1 VLILRIHQESPA
13 TLGRGGWRLPRERS
27 SALVCLSVRKI
38 SLKLIAYN
46 LAIILL
52 FATVPSLFAQ
62 QQPDIVT
69 AIEVH
74 GNRSVPAET
83 IRAHIFTRVGD
94 VYDQNAIERDF
105 NSLWNTG
112 YFEDIRFERE
122 ATPKGW
128 ILHIYVKEKPRVRE
142 INYLGI
148 NAISKSDI
156 LDRFKEAKV
165 TLSPESQ
172 YDPTKVKKA
181 EVVIKQLEAEHGHQF
196 ATVRTEVRPIPPAA
210 VGLTFVIRE
219 GPKVKVGRITFVGNK
234 NVKSRE
240 LRSAMHF
247 LKPIGIP
254 HSIFLENLF
263 AKTYDAT
270 KLDDDMELVREALQN
285 RGFFKGNVGD
295 VQTKIR
301 DTGHPNFHIPLI
313 RPGPGKAMDITIPI
327 EEGDRYK
334 LGGITFKGNK
344 AITNTAALRAQFA
357 IKDGDIY
364 NRERI
369 AKGLENLK
377 NAYGTQGYIN
387 FTSIPTPRIDED
399 KKMVYFDIDIDEGK
413 QFSVRRIEFEGNTT
427 TRDKVIRREL
437 MLEEGQVYNEQLW
450 KLSLQRLNQLGFF
463 EQLKPD
469 DPNVTDRHLDEKDG
483 LVDLTLKVHEK
494 GKNQIGLSGGVSG
507 LAGSFVGLSY
517 TTNNF
522 LGLGET
528 LTVQANLGTL
538 QRNIMFGFTEPY
550 FMDRNVTVGFTVYGQ
565 KLIYDQARESAL
577 LTGQTLA
584 LSQAELQSLQNY
596 TQSSQGF
603 TLTASHPLHR
613 SFKRIGATYSFDVSS
628 LVATTNASKQL
639 FSYLDFSGLSGPSA
653 LNGIITSKL
662 LLNFMENKTDAALY
676 PHSGTYY
683 FLGAEFSGLGGTV
696 RSVRP
701 IAEWKHYIP
710 MQKRRNSIDLHA
722 LASFMTG
729 YGGLV
734 APPFQRFYNG
744 GENDLRG
751 FDIRSVSPVAYIPTA
766 TTIDLRNPDGSI
778 VPKDPNN
785 PARGAYTIQIPFQ
798 QITFPG
804 GDLSLIAN
812 AEYRFVIAGPVAIA
826 PFFDFGFDPIL
837 RQSQLRIN
845 DQQFA
850 TLNQTQ
856 FGCPAEDPITFNCIN
871 TQSIHFNQNLSI
883 LSSANWQP
891 RASTGLELQ
900 VFLPVVNAP
909 FRIYW
914 AYNPVRLDEIANSPS
929 QVTRDMFP
937 ATPAGEYTFLQA
949 RNTFATRYQLR
960 EPRKTFRFTVG
971 TTF

>member
-1 VLILRIHQESPA
+1 M
-13 TLGRGGWRLPRERS
+13 
-27 SALVCLSVRKI
+27 
-38 SLKLIAYN
+38 KLIGHQVA
-46 LAIILL
+46 LALLL
-52 FATVPSLFAQ
+52 FVIVPGVLAQ
-62 QQPDIVT
+62 QQPDVIVG
-69 AIEVH
+69 IEPH
-74 GNRSVPAET
+74 GNRSIPSET
-83 IRAHIFTRVGD
+83 IKAHIFTRVGD
-94 VYDQNAIERDF
+94 VYDQAAIERDF

-128 ILHIYVKEKPRVRE
+128 ILHIYVKEKPRIRD

-148 NAISKSDI
+148 SAISKSDI
-156 LDRFKEAKV
+156 LDRFKEDKV

-172 YDPTKVKKA
+172 YDPTRVKKA
-181 EVVIKQLEAEHGHQF
+181 EVVIKQLESEHGHQF

-210 VGLTFVIRE
+210 VGLTFVVRE

-234 NVKSRE
+234 NVKSRD

-247 LKPIGIP
+247 MKPIGIP

-270 KLDDDMELVREALQN
+270 HLDDDMELVREALQN
-285 RGFFKGNVGD
+285 RGYFKGNVGD
-295 VQTKIR
+295 PQTKIR
-301 DTGHPNFHIPLI
+301 DTGHQDFHIWLI
-313 RPGPGKAMDITIPI
+313 RPGPGKAMDLTIPI
-327 EEGDRYK
+327 DEGERYK
-334 LGGITFKGNK
+334 LGGITFTGNK
-344 AITNTAALRAQFA
+344 AITNTQALRSLFA
-357 IKDGDIY
+357 IKDGDIF
-364 NRERI
+364 NREKI

-387 FTSIPTPRIDED
+387 FTSVPTPRIDEE
-399 KKMVYFDIDIDEGK
+399 KKLVYFDIDVDEGK

-437 MLEEGQVYNEQLW
+437 LLEEGQVYNEQLW

-463 EQLKPD
+463 EELKPD
-469 DPNVTDRHLDEKDG
+469 DPNVTERHLDEKDG
-483 LVDLTLKVHEK
+483 LVDLTLKVKEK

-522 LGLGET
+522 LGMGET

-550 FMDRNVTVGFTVYGQ
+550 FLDHNVTVGFTVYGQ

-577 LTGQTLA
+577 LTGQSLA
-584 LSQAELQSLQNY
+584 LSEAELQSLQNY

-603 TLTASHPLHR
+603 TLTASHPLRSR

-639 FSYLDFSGLSGPSA
+639 FNYLDFSGLSGPSA

-662 LLNFMENKTDAALY
+662 LLSYTENKLDRALY
-676 PHSGTYY
+676 PHSGSEY
-683 FLGAEFSGLGGTV
+683 FFGAEFSGLGGTV
-696 RSVRP
+696 RTVRP
-701 IAEWKHYIP
+701 IVEWKHYIP
-710 MQKRRNSIDLHA
+710 VQKKRNTIDLHA
-722 LASFMTG
+722 QASFMTG

-734 APPFQRFYNG
+734 APPFQRFYDG

-751 FDIRSVSPVAYIPTA
+751 FDIRSVSPVAYLPSA
-766 TTIDLRNPDGSI
+766 TSIDLRNPDGSI

-785 PARGAYTIQIPFQ
+785 PSRGAYTIPIPFE

-804 GDLSLIAN
+804 GDLSLITN
-812 AEYRFVIAGPVAIA
+812 AEYRVTIAGPVAIA

-837 RQSQLRIN
+837 RQSQLKIN
-845 DQQFA
+845 DEQFA
-850 TLNQTQ
+850 SLNQTQ
-856 FGCPAEDPITFNCIN
+856 FGCPAEDPITFNCLGSHTIPV
-871 TQSIHFNQNLSI
+871 SQNLSI

-891 RASTGLELQ
+891 RGSTGLELQ

-914 AYNPVRLDEIANSPS
+914 AYNPIRLNEIAESPS
-929 QVTRDMFP
+929 PVTRDMFP
-937 ATPAGEYTFLQA
+937 NTDAGTYTYLQA
-949 RNTFATRYQLR
+949 RDTFATRYQLR

>member
-1 VLILRIHQESPA
+1 M
-13 TLGRGGWRLPRERS
+13 TL
-27 SALVCLSVRKI
+27 VRPQ
-38 SLKLIAYN
+38 LGLFLFAIAI
-46 LAIILL
+46 APLL
-52 FATVPSLFAQ
+52 FGQ
-62 QQPDIVT
+62 QQPDVI
-69 AIEVH
+69 ARIDIH
-74 GNRSVPAET
+74 GNRGIPADT
-83 IRAHIFTRVGD
+83 IRAHIFSRPGD
-94 VYDQNAIERDF
+94 VYDQAAIARDF

-122 ATPKGW
+122 ASSKGW
-128 ILHIYVKEKPRVRE
+128 ILHIYVQEKKRIRE

-156 LDRFKEAKV
+156 LDRFKQDKV
-165 TLSPESQ
+165 ALSPESQ

-181 EVVIKQLEAEHGHQF
+181 EVTIKQLEAEHGHQF

-210 VGLTFVIRE
+210 VGLTFVVRE
-219 GPKVKVGRITFVGNK
+219 GPKVKVGRITFAGNK
-234 NVKSRE
+234 NVKSRD
-240 LRSAMHF
+240 LRAAMHF
-247 LKPIGIP
+247 LKPIGVP
-254 HSIFLENLF
+254 HSIFLENIF

-285 RGFFKGNVGD
+285 RGYFKGNVGD
-295 VQTKIR
+295 AQTKIR
-301 DTGHPNFHIPLI
+301 DTGHTSFHIWLI
-313 RPGPGKAMDITIPI
+313 RPGPGKAMDINVPI
-327 EEGDRYK
+327 DEGDRYK

-344 AITNTAALRAQFA
+344 AITNTAALRSLFT
-357 IKDGDIY
+357 IKDGDIF
-364 NRERI
+364 NRDKI

-387 FTSIPTPRIDED
+387 FTSVPTPRIDED
-399 KKMVYFDIDIDEGK
+399 KKLVYFDIDVDEGK

-437 MLEEGQVYNEQLW
+437 LLEEGQLYNEQLW

-469 DPNVTDRHLDEKDG
+469 DPNVTERHLDEKDG
-483 LVDLTLKVHEK
+483 LVDLTLKVKER

-528 LTVQANLGTL
+528 LSVQANIGTL
-538 QRNIMFGFTEPY
+538 QRNIMFGFTQPY
-550 FMDRNVTVGFTVYGQ
+550 FLDRPITLGFTVYAQ
-565 KLIYDQARESAL
+565 KISYNEAREAAL
-577 LTGQTLA
+577 FSGQTLA
-584 LSQAELQSLQNY
+584 LSQAELQSLQDY

-603 TLTASHPLHR
+603 TLSVSHPLHR
-613 SFKRIGATYSFDVSS
+613 SFKTIGATYSFDVSS
-628 LVATTNASKQL
+628 LVALSNASKQL
-639 FSYLDFSGLSGPSA
+639 FNYLDFSGLTGPNA

-662 LLNFMENKTDAALY
+662 LLSFTKNRLDAALY

-683 FLGAEFSGLGGTV
+683 FTGAEFSGLGGTV
-696 RSVRP
+696 RSIRP
-701 IAEWKHYIP
+701 IAEWKHFIP
-710 MQKRRNSIDLHA
+710 MQKRHNALGFHA

-734 APPFQRFYNG
+734 APPFQRFYMG

-751 FDIRSVSPVAYIPTA
+751 FDIRSVSPVAYLPTSTA
-766 TTIDLRNPDGSI
+766 IDLRNPDGSI

-785 PARGAYTIQIPFQ
+785 PSRGAYTIPIPFE

-804 GDLSLIAN
+804 GDLELLTN
-812 AEYRFVIAGPVAIA
+812 TEYRFTIAGPVAIA
-826 PFFDFGFDPIL
+826 PFFDFGFDPIV
-837 RQSQLRIN
+837 RPSQLRIN
-845 DQQFA
+845 SSQVA
-850 TLNQTQ
+850 ILNQTE
-856 FGCPAEDPITFNCIN
+856 FGCPAEDPITFNCVGSQ
-871 TQSIHFNQNLSI
+871 TKQFSQNLAV
-883 LSSANWQP
+883 LGSSNWQP
-891 RASTGLELQ
+891 RASTGIEFQ
-900 VFLPVVNAP
+900 VLLPVVNAP

-914 AYNPVRLDEIANSPS
+914 AYNPLRLDEIAPSPTP
-929 QVTRDMFP
+929 VTRDMFP
-937 ATPAGEYTFLQA
+937 DTDAGEYTYLQA

>member
-1 VLILRIHQESPA
+1 MKIIHAKTCLMLIFVAVTP
-13 TLGRGGWRLPRERS
+13 
-27 SALVCLSVRKI
+27 
-38 SLKLIAYN
+38 
-46 LAIILL
+46 LL
-52 FATVPSLFAQ
+52 FSQ
-62 QQPDIVT
+62 QQPDVVVG
-69 AIEVH
+69 IEVH
-74 GNRSVPAET
+74 GNRSVPADT
-83 IRAHIFTRVGD
+83 VKAHIFTRPGD
-94 VYDQNAIERDF
+94 IYDQAAIERDF

-128 ILHIYVKEKPRVRE
+128 ILHVYVKEKPRVRE

-156 LDRFKEAKV
+156 LDRFKQDKV

-181 EVVIKQLEAEHGHQF
+181 EVTIKNLEAEHGHQF
-196 ATVRTEVRPIPPAA
+196 ATVRTEVRPIPPAS
-210 VGLTFVIRE
+210 VGLTFVVRE

-234 NVKSRE
+234 NVKSRD
-240 LRSAMHF
+240 LRQAMHF
-247 LKPIGIP
+247 LKPIGVP
-254 HSIFLENLF
+254 HSIFLENIF

-285 RGFFKGNVGD
+285 RGYFKGNVGD

-301 DTGHPNFHIPLI
+301 DTGHTRFRIPLV
-313 RPGPGKAMDITIPI
+313 RPGPGKSMDITVPI
-327 EEGDRYK
+327 EEGEHYR
-334 LGGITFKGNK
+334 LGGITFTGNK
-344 AITNTAALRAQFA
+344 AIVNTAALRSLFA
-357 IKDGDIY
+357 IKDGDVF
-364 NRERI
+364 NREKI

-387 FTSIPTPRIDED
+387 FTSVPTPRIDDE
-399 KKMVYFDIDIDEGK
+399 KKLVYFDIDVDEGK

-437 MLEEGQVYNEQLW
+437 LLEEGQVYNERLW
-450 KLSLQRLNQLGFF
+450 KLSLQRLNQLSFF

-469 DPNVTDRHLDEKDG
+469 DPNVTERHLDEKDG
-483 LVDLTLKVHEK
+483 LVDLTLKVKEK

-507 LAGSFVGLSY
+507 LAGSFIGLSY

-528 LTVQANLGTL
+528 LTVQANVGTL

-550 FMDRNVTVGFTVYGQ
+550 FLDRPITVGFTVYGQ
-565 KLIYDQARESAL
+565 KLIFDEARESAL
-577 LTGQTLA
+577 FAGQELA
-584 LSQAELQSLQNY
+584 LSQAELQSLQDY

-603 TLTASHPLHR
+603 TFTASHPLHR
-613 SFKRIGATYSFDVSS
+613 SFKTISATYSFDVSS
-628 LVATTNASKQL
+628 LVALSTASKQL
-639 FSYLDFSGLSGPSA
+639 FNYLDFSGLSGPNA

-662 LLNFMENKTDAALY
+662 LLSYTKNGLDAGLY

-683 FLGAEFSGLGGTV
+683 FTGAEFSGLGGTV
-696 RSVRP
+696 RSIRP
-701 IAEWKHYIP
+701 IAEWKHFIP
-710 MQKRRNSIDLHA
+710 LNKKRNALGLHA
-722 LASFMTG
+722 IASFMTG

-734 APPFQRFYNG
+734 APPFQRFYMG

-766 TTIDLRNPDGSI
+766 TTIDLRNPDGTV

-785 PARGAYTIQIPFQ
+785 PARGPYTIQIPFE

-804 GDLSLIAN
+804 GDMELLTN
-812 AEYRFVIAGPVAIA
+812 AEYRITIAGPVAIA
-826 PFFDFGFDPIL
+826 PFLDFGFEPIL
-837 RQSQLRIN
+837 RQSQLKIN
-845 DQQFA
+845 TSQQD
-850 TLNQTQ
+850 TLNATQ
-856 FGCPAEDPITFNCIN
+856 FGCPAEDPITFACVGS
-871 TQSIHFNQNLSI
+871 QKFNFGQDLTP
-883 LSSANWQP
+883 LSSSNWQP
-891 RASTGLELQ
+891 RASIGLELQ

-914 AYNPVRLDEIANSPS
+914 AYNPVRLDEIAQSPTP
-929 QVTRDMFP
+929 VTRNMFP
-937 ATPAGEYTFLQA
+937 NTDAGEYTFLQA
-949 RNTFATRYQLR
+949 RNTFATQYQLR

>member
-1 VLILRIHQESPA
+1 
-13 TLGRGGWRLPRERS
+13 LGGSGCRRPREDS
-27 SALVCLSVRKI
+27 LALVCLSLHKI
-38 SLKLIAYN
+38 SLRLPRFQIAAVLLLIAM
-46 LAIILL
+46 
-52 FATVPSLFAQ
+52 VPGLFAQ
-62 QQPDIVT
+62 QQPDLVT
-69 AIEVH
+69 AIVIH

-94 VYDQNAIERDF
+94 VYDQAAIERDF

-128 ILHIYVKEKPRVRE
+128 VLHIYVKEKPRVRE

-247 LKPIGIP
+247 LKPIGVP
-254 HSIFLENLF
+254 HSIFLENLI

-301 DTGHPNFHIPLI
+301 DTGHADFHIPLV
-313 RPGPGKAMDITIPI
+313 RPGPGKAMDITVPI

-334 LGGITFKGNK
+334 LGEITFKGNK
-344 AITNTAALRAQFA
+344 AIVNTQALRAQFA

-364 NRERI
+364 SREKI

-387 FTSIPTPRIDED
+387 FTSIPTPRIDEE
-399 KKMVYFDIDIDEGK
+399 KKLVYFDIDIDEGK
-413 QFSVRRIEFEGNTT
+413 QFSVRRIEFQGNTT

-469 DPNVTDRHLDEKDG
+469 DPNVTERHLDEKEG
-483 LVDLTLKVHEK
+483 LVDLTLKVKEK

-507 LAGSFVGLSY
+507 LAGSFIGLSY

-528 LTVQANLGTL
+528 LSVQANIGTL
-538 QRNIMFGFTEPY
+538 QRNISFGFTEPY
-550 FMDRNVTVGFTVYGQ
+550 FLDRNVTVGFSVYGQ
-565 KLIYDQARESAL
+565 KLIYDQARQSAL
-577 LTGQTLA
+577 LTGQSLA

-596 TQSSQGF
+596 TQSSTGF
-603 TLTASHPLHR
+603 TLTASHPIHR

-639 FSYLDFSGLSGPSA
+639 FSFLDFSGLSGPSA
-653 LNGIITSKL
+653 LNGIITSKI
-662 LLNFMENKTDAALY
+662 LLNFTENRTDAALY

-683 FLGAEFSGLGGTV
+683 FLGAEISGLGGTV
-696 RSVRP
+696 RSIRP

-710 MQKRRNSIDLHA
+710 MQKRRNSINLHA

-734 APPFQRFYNG
+734 APPFQRFYDG

-766 TTIDLRNPDGSI
+766 TTIALRNPDGST

-785 PARGAYTIQIPFQ
+785 PARGPYTIQIPFQ

-812 AEYRFVIAGPVAIA
+812 AEYRFTIAGPVGIA
-826 PFFDFGFDPIL
+826 PFFDFGFDPIV
-837 RQSQLRIN
+837 RPSQLRIN
-845 DQQFA
+845 NQQLA

-856 FGCPAEDPITFNCIN
+856 FGCPEEDPITFNCVN
-871 TQSIHFNQNLSI
+871 TKTLPFNQNLTV

-891 RASTGLELQ
+891 RASTGIELQ

-909 FRIYW
+909 FRVYW
-914 AYNPVRLDEIANSPS
+914 AYNPVRLNEIAESPS
-929 QVTRDMFP
+929 QVTRDLFP
-937 ATPAGEYTFLQA
+937 STPAGEFTFLQA